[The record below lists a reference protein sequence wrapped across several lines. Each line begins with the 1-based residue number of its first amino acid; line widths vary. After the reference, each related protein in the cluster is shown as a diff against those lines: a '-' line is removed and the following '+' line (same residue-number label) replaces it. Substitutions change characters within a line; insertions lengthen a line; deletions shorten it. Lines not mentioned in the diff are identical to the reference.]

1 MITNG
6 DTMGVARQIIQHM
19 FRTAERRF
27 CVDNPLVAIESSD
40 ETSKLFLISQVA
52 QMAIEVDL
60 MLRKR
65 FLKSVLELAAKHTA
79 QHIDVKKEAR

>member
-1 MITNG
+1 
-6 DTMGVARQIIQHM
+6 
-19 FRTAERRF
+19 
-27 CVDNPLVAIESSD
+27 
-40 ETSKLFLISQVA
+40 
-52 QMAIEVDL
+52 MAIEVDL